1 MTEPASPSAPAPLSL
16 VARIVGVVASP
27 RETFAAIA
35 ATPKW
40 IDVLIVTTLVA
51 AVLTFAFLST
61 PVGRQAMLDQQVSTM
76 EGFGMQVSDAQ
87 YAEMEKG
94 LERGA
99 YFAVGSILVFG
110 PVVTVILAGVF
121 FAVFNA
127 ALGGQASFKHV
138 LAIVAHSGVVGAVG
152 MLFTTPLNYVR
163 ESMSDPANLGI
174 FFPMLDEASPLAAFF
189 GAIKFFTVWWF
200 VVLGI
205 GFAVLYRRRSQP
217 IVLSL
222 LGLYL
227 LWAVGVAV
235 FRAVVGGA

>member
-1 MTEPASPSAPAPLSL
+1 M
-16 VARIVGVVASP
+16 ARIIGVITSP
-27 RETFAAIA
+27 RETFASIA
-35 ATPKW
+35 AAPKW
-40 IDVLIVTTLVA
+40 VDVLVVTTLLA
-51 AVLTFAFLST
+51 AVVTFAFLST
-61 PVGRQAMLDQQVSTM
+61 PVGRQAMLEQQVSTM

-99 YFAVGSILVFG
+99 YFALASILVVG
-110 PVVTVILAGVF
+110 PLITVILAGVF

-127 ALGGQASFKHV
+127 ALGGTASFKHV
-138 LAIVAHSGVVGAVG
+138 LAIVAHSGVVGTVG

-174 FFPMLDEASPLAAFF
+174 FFPMLDDASPLAAFF

-205 GFAVLYRRRSQP
+205 GFAVLYRRRSKP

-222 LGLYL
+222 LGCYL
-227 LWAVGVAV
+227 LWAVGFAV

>member
-1 MTEPASPSAPAPLSL
+1 VTT
-16 VARIVGVVASP
+16 V
-27 RETFAAIA
+27 FAA
-35 ATPKW
+35 
-40 IDVLIVTTLVA
+40 VVTVA
-51 AVLTFAFLST
+51 FMST
-61 PVGRQAMLDQQVSTM
+61 AVGRQATLEQQVATM

-94 LERGA
+94 LDRGV
-99 YFAVGSILVFG
+99 YVTGPTVLVFG
-110 PVVTVILAGVF
+110 VLFTVVVAGVF

-127 ALGGQASFKHV
+127 ALGGTASYKQV
-138 LAIVAHSGVVGAVG
+138 LAVVAHSGVVGMVE
-152 MLFTTPLNYVR
+152 LFFVMPLNYMR
-163 ESMSDPANLGI
+163 QSMSDPANLGV
-174 FFPMLDEASPLAAFF
+174 FLPMFDDASPIGAFF
-189 GAIKFFTVWWF
+189 GAIKLFRVWWL

-205 GFAVLYRRRSQP
+205 GFAVLYRRRSKP

>member
-1 MTEPASPSAPAPLSL
+1 MPEPASPPAPAPLSL
-16 VARIVGVVASP
+16 MARIIGVITSP
-27 RETFAAIA
+27 RETFASIA
-35 ATPKW
+35 AAPKW
-40 IDVLIVTTLVA
+40 VDLVVTTLLA
-51 AVLTFAFLST
+51 AVVTFAFLST
-61 PVGRQAMLDQQVSTM
+61 PVGRQAMLEQQVSAM

-99 YFAVGSILVFG
+99 YFALASILVVG
-110 PVVTVILAGVF
+110 PLITVILAGVF

-127 ALGGQASFKHV
+127 ALGGTASFKHV
-138 LAIVAHSGVVGAVG
+138 LAIVAHSGVVGTVG

-174 FFPMLDEASPLAAFF
+174 FFPMLDDTSPLAAFF

-205 GFAVLYRRRSQP
+205 GFAVLYRRRSKP

-222 LGLYL
+222 VGLYL